1 MSNIINNI
9 ESLFDNSLLNKVEP
23 KTENNYS
30 PLQYTPSTQK
40 PQTINEDGLDSSIS
54 NKQDYS
60 KPLNLSDTF
69 DLNNSQSPIIIKT
82 LRKKR
87 HKTRTRKLPSS
98 CKLMC
103 TTKIMVCKKK
113 QKSTKYRRSKYGKY
127 YKSRRR

>member
-9 ESLFDNSLLNKVEP
+9 ESLFEKSSLNTVEK
-23 KTENNYS
+23 KTDNNYS
-30 PLQYTPSTQK
+30 PIQYTPSTQTHQTLKTTNEK
-40 PQTINEDGLDSSIS
+40 P
-54 NKQDYS
+54 DYS

-69 DLNNSQSPIIIKT
+69 DLNNSQSPIILKT

-113 QKSTKYRRSKYGKY
+113 HKSTKYRKTKYGKY
-127 YKSRRR
+127 YKSKR